1 MSGIKS
7 RTAED
12 RERITRAARRL
23 RDQGLS
29 YHAIG
34 EQLHVGTMT
43 IREWLNPELAR
54 KRKQE
59 NGVGVKI
66 HQGVGATKPEPVK
79 PFKVDDKAA
88 RMRQVIEL
96 KARGYGNQAIAAQL
110 RIPYRQVEEA
120 LR

>member
-1 MSGIKS
+1 MSGIKK

-34 EQLHVGTMT
+34 EQLHVATMT
-43 IREWLNPELAR
+43 IREWLNPEVAEQ
-54 KRKQE
+54 RKQE

-66 HQGVGATKPEPVK
+66 HQGVGATKPEPK
-79 PFKVDDKAA
+79 KESGRSQDTA
-88 RMRQVIEL
+88 RQVIEL
-96 KARGYGNQAIAAQL
+96 KARGYGNQEIAAQL

>member
-1 MSGIKS
+1 VSGIKK

-29 YHAIG
+29 YNAIG
-34 EQLHVGTMT
+34 RALGVSNMS

-54 KRKQE
+54 KRKQA

-66 HQGVGATKPEPVK
+66 HQNVGASKPEPK
-79 PFKVDDKAA
+79 TEIGRAKD
-88 RMRQVIEL
+88 MIRQVIEL